1 MDTHII
7 LLVLLAAFFHAVWNA
22 SVKLGDDKLLSLT
35 GIQVATLIMVLP
47 LVPLVGLPH
56 PASWPYLLASA
67 VLHFGYY
74 LSLAS
79 AYRYGDFAQAYPVAR
94 GSAPI
99 LVTLW
104 GVFVLNESLGGVEW
118 LSVTG
123 VIGGIMIFAT
133 RRLGA
138 VLHHRK
144 ALLSAL
150 ITSCFIGAYTIV
162 DGIGGRLSMNIPA
175 YMVWLG
181 VFDGIPM
188 VLYALHQRSL
198 SEVIA
203 LKSKWRICLLG
214 AVLSLGAYWMVVWAM
229 SQASIPLVSAIR
241 ETSVII
247 AALIGAYY
255 FKEPAG
261 KRRIVASAVIFAS
274 IALLGWS
281 ES

>member
-1 MDTHII
+1 MDTRII
-7 LLVLLAAFFHAVWNA
+7 LTVLLAAFFHAVWNA
-22 SVKLGDDKLLSLT
+22 SVKRGDDKILSLT
-35 GIQVATLIMVLP
+35 GILLTTLVIALP

-56 PASWPYLLASA
+56 PHSWPYLLASA
-67 VLHFGYY
+67 ALHFGYY

-79 AYRYGDFAQAYPVAR
+79 AYQHSDFSQAYPVAR

-104 GVFVLNESLGGVEW
+104 GVFVLHEAVGGIELV
-118 LSVTG
+118 SVIG

-138 VLHHRK
+138 VRHPRK

-150 ITSCFIGAYTIV
+150 ITSCFIGGYTIV
-162 DGIGGRLSMNIPA
+162 DGIGGRLSQNIPA
-175 YMVWLG
+175 YMVWLSIL
-181 VFDGIPM
+181 DGIPLA
-188 VLYALHQRSL
+188 LYALHRRPL
-198 SEVIA
+198 SQVLA
-203 LKSKWRICLLG
+203 LASTWRISLFG
-214 AVLSLGAYWMVVWAM
+214 AALSLAAYWMVVWAM
-229 SQASIPLVSAIR
+229 SQAPIPLVSAIR

-281 ES
+281 